1 MLSHIS
7 VLILGIIEE
16 KPVNP
21 YEIKKLLDRIQI
33 RKWMPIAVSSVYGTV
48 RELSRKEYCVGMP
61 EKDGNMPEKTVYT
74 ITKAGRTALHQSLRE
89 YLGSTDLDRK
99 KFQVSALL
107 LCHIERAE
115 VIGILKNKCVIL
127 EEMADRI
134 ESMAKKMRGR
144 VPYTGHSMVTHELAY
159 IRAEKE
165 STNLLLEGIKQDEN
179 WDYFVSKDL
188 IYKKDGEL
196 SDG

>member
-1 MLSHIS
+1 MLSHIT

-33 RKWMPIAVSSVYGTV
+33 RKWMPVAVSSVYGTV
-48 RELSRKEYCVGMP
+48 RELSRKGYCEGMP

-74 ITKAGRTALHQSLRE
+74 ITEAGRTALHQSLRE
-89 YLGSTDLDRK
+89 YMGSTDLDRK

-107 LCHIERAE
+107 LCHIERTEA
-115 VIGILKNKCVIL
+115 IGILKEKCAML
-127 EEMADRI
+127 TETAARLD
-134 ESMAKKMRGR
+134 SMAKNMRGR
-144 VPYTGHSMVTHELAY
+144 VPYTGQAMVTHELAY
-159 IRAEKE
+159 TRAEKE
-165 STNLLLEGIKQDEN
+165 STNLLLEGIKQDEK

-188 IYKKDGEL
+188 N
-196 SDG
+196 S